1 MVRACL
7 CCGRPLV
14 RSERPGRPANY
25 CSGKCSK
32 RMEKRRALW
41 DRRAS
46 MVADPGGFYAINRD
60 EPDRTPEQR
69 QYWQAELDAAR
80 ATLGP
85 RP

>member
-1 MVRACL
+1 
-7 CCGRPLV
+7 
-14 RSERPGRPANY
+14 
-25 CSGKCSK
+25 
-32 RMEKRRALW
+32 MEKRRALW